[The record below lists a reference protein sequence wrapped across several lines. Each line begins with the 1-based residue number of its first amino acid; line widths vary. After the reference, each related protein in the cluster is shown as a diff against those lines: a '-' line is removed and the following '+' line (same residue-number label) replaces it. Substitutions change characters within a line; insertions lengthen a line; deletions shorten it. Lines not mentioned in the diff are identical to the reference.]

1 MGVLFQ
7 VGIGGQN
14 FFGYRE
20 DGSVI
25 TLWFMREPAFFRV
38 NTESDGVSS
47 AVHFPC
53 EFPTQ
58 FVIHSTE
65 SDEVRVPFVCNGVVF
80 HIAIVI

>member
-1 MGVLFQ
+1 MGVFVPSWDWRSKL
-7 VGIGGQN
+7 
-14 FFGYRE
+14 FGYRE

-25 TLWFMREPAFFRV
+25 TLWFMRETSFFRV

-47 AVHFPC
+47 AVHSHANL
-53 EFPTQ
+53 TQ

-80 HIAIVI
+80 HIAVLI